1 MEQPTRGS
9 LPLVV
14 GGHEFMERLA
24 DEIVRS
30 DRYEH
35 PFAILTLQPP
45 AGAQDFADLTTH
57 WLESSASGLTR
68 GCDVVAVL
76 DHGPILIIMLPE
88 TDVSGA
94 GAVLERLRTAIAA
107 EAEQEW
113 SFGLFEYP
121 QNKTQVQELME
132 KAA

>member
-1 MEQPTRGS
+1 MDQTTRGS
-9 LPLVV
+9 EPLVIAADD
-14 GGHEFMERLA
+14 FMTRLA

-35 PFAILTLQPP
+35 PFTILTLQPP
-45 AGAQDFADLTTH
+45 QGVPDFGDLTSH

-94 GAVLERLRTAIAA
+94 GKVLERLRAAIAV
-107 EAEQEW
+107 EAEKEW

-121 QNKTQVQELME
+121 QNKTQVQEFVE

>member
-1 MEQPTRGS
+1 MDQMTRGS
-9 LPLVV
+9 QPLVI
-14 GGHEFMERLA
+14 EADDFMARLA
-24 DEIVRS
+24 DEIARS

-35 PFAILTLQPP
+35 PFTILTLQPP
-45 AGAQDFADLTTH
+45 SRVPDFGDLTSH
-57 WLESSASGLTR
+57 WLDSPASGLTR

-107 EAEQEW
+107 EAEQAW

>member
-1 MEQPTRGS
+1 MEQTTRGS

-76 DHGPILIIMLPE
+76 DNGSMLIVMLPE

-94 GAVLERLRTAIAA
+94 GSVLERLRSAIAA
-107 EAEQEW
+107 ETEQEW
-113 SFGLFEYP
+113 EFGLFEYP
-121 QNKTQVQELME
+121 QNKAKLQELME
-132 KAA
+132 RAA

>member
-1 MEQPTRGS
+1 MEQTIRGS
-9 LPLVV
+9 QPLVV
-14 GGHEFMERLA
+14 GGDEFMTRLA

-35 PFAILTLQPP
+35 PFTILTLRPP
-45 AGAQDFADLTTH
+45 AWANDFGDLSSR

-76 DHGPILIIMLPE
+76 DYGPMLIILLPE

-94 GAVLERLRTAIAA
+94 GSVLERLRSAIDDT
-107 EAEQEW
+107 EQEW
-113 SFGLFEYP
+113 EFGLLEYP
-121 QNKTQVQELME
+121 QNKAKLQELME
-132 KAA
+132 RAA

>member
-1 MEQPTRGS
+1 MEQTTRGS
-9 LPLVV
+9 QPLVI
-14 GGHEFMERLA
+14 EADDFMVRLA
-24 DEIVRS
+24 DEIARS

-35 PFAILTLQPP
+35 PFTILTLQPP
-45 AGAQDFADLTTH
+45 QGVPDFGDLTSH

-94 GAVLERLRTAIAA
+94 GSVLERLRTAIAV
-107 EAEQEW
+107 EAEQDW

>member
-1 MEQPTRGS
+1 MERTAGNR

-14 GGHEFMERLA
+14 GGDEFIARLS

-35 PFAILTLQPP
+35 PFTILTLRPP
-45 AGAQDFADLTTH
+45 AEAADFGDLSNR

-68 GCDVVAVL
+68 GCDVVAAL
-76 DHGPILIIMLPE
+76 DDGAMLVILLPE

-94 GAVLERLRTAIAA
+94 GSVLERLRSAIDDTA
-107 EAEQEW
+107 QEW
-113 SFGLFEYP
+113 EFGLFEYP
-121 QNKTQVQELME
+121 QNKAKLQELME
-132 KAA
+132 RAA

>member
-1 MEQPTRGS
+1 MDPTNRGS
-9 LPLVV
+9 QPLIV
-14 GGHEFMERLA
+14 GGDEFMARLA

-45 AGAQDFADLTTH
+45 TGAQDFADLTTH

-76 DHGPILIIMLPE
+76 DNGSMLIVMLPE

-94 GAVLERLRTAIAA
+94 GSVLERLRSAIA
-107 EAEQEW
+107 ETEQEW
-113 SFGLFEYP
+113 EFGLFEYP
-121 QNKTQVQELME
+121 QNKAQLQELIE

>member
-1 MEQPTRGS
+1 MDQTTRGS
-9 LPLVV
+9 QPLVI
-14 GGHEFMERLA
+14 EPDDFMARLA
-24 DEIVRS
+24 DEIARS
-30 DRYEH
+30 DRYDH
-35 PFAILTLQPP
+35 PFTILTLQPP
-45 AGAQDFADLTTH
+45 AGVPDFGDLTGH
-57 WLESSASGLTR
+57 WLDSSASGLTR

>member
-1 MEQPTRGS
+1 MDPTNRGS
-9 LPLVV
+9 QPLIV
-14 GGHEFMERLA
+14 GGDEFMARLA

-76 DHGPILIIMLPE
+76 DNGSMLIVMLPE

-94 GAVLERLRTAIAA
+94 GSVLERLRSAIA
-107 EAEQEW
+107 ETEQEW
-113 SFGLFEYP
+113 EFGLFEYP
-121 QNKTQVQELME
+121 QNKAQLQELIE

>member
-1 MEQPTRGS
+1 MDPTNRGS
-9 LPLVV
+9 QPLIV
-14 GGHEFMERLA
+14 GGDEFMARLA

-30 DRYEH
+30 ERYEH
-35 PFAILTLQPP
+35 PFAIVTLRPP
-45 AGAQDFADLTTH
+45 AGAQDFEDLTGR
-57 WLESSASGLTR
+57 WLDSPASGLTR

-76 DHGPILIIMLPE
+76 DDGPMLIIMLPE

-94 GAVLERLRTAIAA
+94 GSVLERLRSAVA

-113 SFGLFEYP
+113 EFGLFEYP
-121 QNKTQVQELME
+121 QNKAQLQELIE

>member
-1 MEQPTRGS
+1 MEQTTRGS
-9 LPLVV
+9 QPLIV
-14 GGHEFMERLA
+14 GEDEFMARLA

-30 DRYEH
+30 ERYEH
-35 PFAILTLQPP
+35 PFAVLTLRPP
-45 AGAQDFADLTTH
+45 TGTRDFGDLTDR

-76 DHGPILIIMLPE
+76 DDGPMLIIMLPE

-94 GAVLERLRTAIAA
+94 GSVLERLRSAVA

-113 SFGLFEYP
+113 EFGLFEYP
-121 QNKTQVQELME
+121 QNKAQLQELIE

>member
-1 MEQPTRGS
+1 MEQTTRGS
-9 LPLVV
+9 QPLVI
-14 GGHEFMERLA
+14 EADDFMVRLA
-24 DEIVRS
+24 DEIARS

-35 PFAILTLQPP
+35 PFTILTLQPP
-45 AGAQDFADLTTH
+45 QGVPDFGDLTSH

-94 GAVLERLRTAIAA
+94 GSVLERLRTAIAV
-107 EAEQEW
+107 EAEQDW

-121 QNKTQVQELME
+121 QNKTQVQGLM
-132 KAA
+132 

>member
-1 MEQPTRGS
+1 MDPTNRGS
-9 LPLVV
+9 QPLIV
-14 GGHEFMERLA
+14 GEDEFMARLA

-45 AGAQDFADLTTH
+45 AGAQDFGDLTGR
-57 WLESSASGLTR
+57 WLDSPASGLTR

-76 DHGPILIIMLPE
+76 DDGPMLIIMLPE

-94 GAVLERLRTAIAA
+94 GSVLERLRSAIA
-107 EAEQEW
+107 ETEQEW
-113 SFGLFEYP
+113 EFGLFEYP
-121 QNKTQVQELME
+121 QNKAQLQELIE

>member
-9 LPLVV
+9 QPLVV
-14 GGHEFMERLA
+14 GGDEFMARLA

-35 PFAILTLQPP
+35 PFAVLTLQPP
-45 AGAQDFADLTTH
+45 AGAPDFGDLTSR
-57 WLESSASGLTR
+57 WLDSSASGLTR

-76 DHGPILIIMLPE
+76 DDGPTLIIMLPE

-94 GAVLERLRTAIAA
+94 GSVLERLRSAIAA
-107 EAEQEW
+107 ETEQEW
-113 SFGLFEYP
+113 EFGLFEYP
-121 QNKTQVQELME
+121 QNKAKLDELIG

>member
-1 MEQPTRGS
+1 MEQMTRGS
-9 LPLVV
+9 QPLVV
-14 GGHEFMERLA
+14 GEDEFMARLA

-45 AGAQDFADLTTH
+45 AGAEDFGDLSSR
-57 WLESSASGLTR
+57 WLESPASGLTR

-76 DHGPILIIMLPE
+76 KHGPVLIILLPE

-94 GAVLERLRTAIAA
+94 GSVLERLRSAIGGTD
-107 EAEQEW
+107 QEW
-113 SFGLFEYP
+113 EFGLFEYP
-121 QNKTQVQELME
+121 QNKVELQELME
-132 KAA
+132 EAA

>member
-1 MEQPTRGS
+1 MEQTTRGS
-9 LPLVV
+9 QPLVV
-14 GGHEFMERLA
+14 SGDEFMSRLA

-45 AGAQDFADLTTH
+45 AGADDFGDLSSH
-57 WLESSASGLTR
+57 WLGSPASGLTR
-68 GCDVVAVL
+68 GCDVVAAL
-76 DHGPILIIMLPE
+76 DDGPMLIIMLPE

-94 GAVLERLRTAIAA
+94 GAVLDRLRFAISGT
-107 EAEQEW
+107 EQEW
-113 SFGLFEYP
+113 EFGLFEYP
-121 QNKTQVQELME
+121 QNKAKLQELME

>member
-1 MEQPTRGS
+1 MDPTNRGS
-9 LPLVV
+9 QPLIV
-14 GGHEFMERLA
+14 GGDEFMARLA

-45 AGAQDFADLTTH
+45 SGARDFGDLTGR
-57 WLESSASGLTR
+57 WLDSPASGLTR

-76 DHGPILIIMLPE
+76 DDGPMLIIMLPE

-94 GAVLERLRTAIAA
+94 GSVLERLRSAVAD
-107 EAEQEW
+107 AEQEW
-113 SFGLFEYP
+113 EFGLFEYP
-121 QNKTQVQELME
+121 QNKAQLQELIE